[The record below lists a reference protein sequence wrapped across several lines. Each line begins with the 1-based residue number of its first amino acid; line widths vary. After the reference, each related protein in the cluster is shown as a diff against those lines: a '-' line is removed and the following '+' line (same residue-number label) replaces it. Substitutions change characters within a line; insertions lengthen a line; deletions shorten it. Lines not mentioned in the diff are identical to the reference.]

1 MADASSFRSSL
12 PFLLRVL
19 GALLLVSLVP
29 LLIASWRLISVNRD
43 SMELQ
48 VKATQTVAVRTAA
61 DAISTFL
68 ETRRALARSIAE
80 SPILGSADAASISTL
95 LQGSLQAWSN
105 LEVEALGLFD
115 AQSRM
120 LLGTRVTGS
129 QLELGDWVNGQAVG
143 DVAMELEG
151 ERVLVIVREPL
162 SSGGSVLLIG
172 GTSALSQPL
181 EPSQLIDDSG
191 AHIAVFDRD
200 GEQLA
205 GTIGDAKLPGN
216 LLELALSGTVEGS
229 GMYGEGAETVIAAY
243 SPVAQTN
250 WTVVATQPRAVA
262 EKVAGRMRERA
273 ITALALAIGIIAV
286 LVFVAYRSLVR
297 PLRDLLVAQRRLAKS
312 RAIADGGGNL
322 IQQLQR
328 SFEELEQRMD
338 DQKELGEVFLG
349 RYQVLELVGRG
360 GMGAVFRGWD
370 PELERYVALKTVRFD
385 KLQTS
390 ATDLVQALIQE
401 AKTTA
406 RMQHNHV
413 VQVFDVAAAKK
424 AAFIAME
431 FVDGI
436 SAEAWIQRGLPP
448 AKSAVP
454 VARGTAEGIWAA
466 HHHDILHRDIK
477 AANILLGY
485 DGSIK
490 VTDFGLAKA
499 VSAQTASSD
508 TVFGTPG
515 HIAPEVL
522 LGKSLDKPSDLFALG
537 VVLHYMLTGYT
548 PFRGSTVKE
557 TLRKTLDGNVAR
569 PSNLR
574 PEIPT
579 ALEDLLI
586 ELLAKAPEERPD
598 AEAAVERLRAIEQ
611 ELEILWQAPAK
622 EGDLA
627 YMPQASSEFVPTQ
640 QVQP

>member
-80 SPILGSADAASISTL
+80 SPILGSADATSISTL

-120 LLGTRVTGS
+120 LLGTRVSGS
-129 QLELGDWVNGQAVG
+129 QLELIDWVDAQPVG
-143 DVAMELEG
+143 GASMELEA
-151 ERVLVIVREPL
+151 ERVVVIVREPL

-172 GTSALSQPL
+172 GTTALTQPL

-200 GEQLA
+200 GVQLA
-205 GTIGDAKLPGN
+205 GTVADGELPTD
-216 LLELALSGTVEGS
+216 LLDLALSGTVEGS
-229 GMYGEGAETVIAAY
+229 GMYGVGAETVIAAY
-243 SPVAQTN
+243 SPIAETD

-262 EKVAGRMRERA
+262 ERVAVRMRERA
-273 ITALALAIGIIAV
+273 ITSLALALGIIAL
-286 LVFVAYRSLVR
+286 LVFIAYRSLVR
-297 PLRDLLVAQRRLAKS
+297 PLRELLVAQRKLAKS
-312 RAIADGGGNL
+312 RALADGGGNL

-328 SFEELEQRMD
+328 SFEDLEQRME

-385 KLQTS
+385 KLETS
-390 ATDLVQALIQE
+390 ATDLVQALLQE

-406 RMQHNHV
+406 RMQHSHV
-413 VQVFDVAAAKK
+413 VQVFDVAAAKR

-448 AKSAVP
+448 AQSVVP
-454 VARGTAEGIWAA
+454 VVRGTAEGILAA
-466 HHHDILHRDIK
+466 HRHDILHRDIK
-477 AANILLGY
+477 AANVLLGY

-499 VSAQTASSD
+499 VSAQTESSD

-522 LGKSLDKPSDLFALG
+522 LGKGLDKPSDLFALG

-548 PFRGSTVKE
+548 PFRGTNVKE
-557 TLRKTLDGNVAR
+557 TLRKTLDGKVSR

-574 PEIPT
+574 PEIPLP
-579 ALEDLLI
+579 LEDLLL
-586 ELLAKAPEERPD
+586 ELLAKSPQDRPD
-598 AEAAVERLRAIEQ
+598 AEATVERLRAIEQ
-611 ELEILWQAPAK
+611 ELQIHWQAPAR
-622 EGDLA
+622 EDDLA
-627 YMPQASSEFVPTQ
+627 YMPQASSEFVATQ
-640 QVQP
+640 QIQP

>member
-80 SPILGSADAASISTL
+80 SPILGSADAESISTL

-105 LEVEALGLFD
+105 LEVEAVGLFD
-115 AQSRM
+115 AQSNM

-129 QLELGDWVNGQAVG
+129 QLELRDWVDVQPVGAVS
-143 DVAMELEG
+143 MELEG
-151 ERVLVIVREPL
+151 ERVVVIVREPL

-172 GTSALSQPL
+172 GTTALTQPL
-181 EPSQLIDDSG
+181 QPSQLIDDSG
-191 AHIAVFDRD
+191 AHIAVFART

-205 GTIGDAKLPGN
+205 GTVGDDLPPD
-216 LLELALSGTVEGS
+216 LLDLALSGTVEGS
-229 GMYGEGAETVIAAY
+229 GMYGAGGDSVIAAY
-243 SPVAQTN
+243 SPIAETD
-250 WTVVATQPRAVA
+250 WTVVATQPRSVA
-262 EKVAGRMRERA
+262 ERVAVRMRERA
-273 ITALALAIGIIAV
+273 ITALALALGIIAL
-286 LVFVAYRSLVR
+286 LVFIAYRSLVR

-312 RAIADGGGNL
+312 RALADGGGNL

-328 SFEELEQRMD
+328 SFEDLEQRME

-390 ATDLVQALIQE
+390 TTDLVQALLQE

-406 RMQHNHV
+406 RMQHSNV
-413 VQVFDVAAAKK
+413 VQVFDVAAAKR

-436 SAEAWIQRGLPP
+436 SAETWIHRGLP
-448 AKSAVP
+448 AANLVIP
-454 VARGTAEGIWAA
+454 VVRGTAEGILAA

-499 VSAQTASSD
+499 VSAQTESTD

-522 LGKSLDKPSDLFALG
+522 LGKALGKPSDLFALG

-548 PFRGSTVKE
+548 PFRGTSVKE
-557 TLRKTLDGNVAR
+557 TLRKTLDGKVSR
-569 PSNLR
+569 PSKLR
-574 PEIPT
+574 PEIPQG
-579 ALEDLLI
+579 LEDLLL

-598 AEAAVERLRAIEQ
+598 AEATVARLRGLEQ
-611 ELEILWQAPAK
+611 DLQVAWQAPARDG
-622 EGDLA
+622 EMA
-627 YMPQASSEFVPTQ
+627 YMPQVSSEFVPTQ
-640 QVQP
+640 QIQR